1 MLTVFLFC
9 DGYILRRRHSER
21 TFYHMQPAG
30 AAAPSLA
37 EEPVALESHKLAL
50 LPRSLRRLIMS
61 FSHPISRMIRQ
72 GWGWV
77 LLALPLLVIA
87 GCSTLISA
95 PNASIRD
102 VLPTFTPAS
111 ATSTMPTSIAPTAT
125 VVQVAQAAPTIAP
138 EILPNTAAEGINDAA
153 LIDEA
158 GLDLAER
165 RVIDV
170 YERVAPA
177 VVSIT
182 TRTIV
187 RDFFY
192 NEIPQEGSGSGFIID
207 HQGHLLTNYHVVEG
221 AQEIHATFGE
231 GETYVA
237 EVVGADPRNDIA
249 LLKVHAPAELL
260 VPVELGTSEGLKVGQ
275 RAIAIGNP
283 FGQFGRTLTT
293 GVISALDRTLE
304 AEDDRP
310 ITGVIQ
316 TDAAI
321 NRGNSGGPLLDSSGR
336 VIGINSAI
344 FSPTGANA
352 GVGFAVPVDTVR
364 RLLPDLLQL
373 GYYRHPWLGIR
384 YVYSLTPRR
393 AEILQLPVDQGLLLV
408 QLFEASPLAQAGV
421 RGAQR
426 EVIANNQRV
435 YVGGDILLRIDGVEI
450 SRLEQVETLL
460 EDNYRVGDEVTV
472 TLMRD
477 GQEFE
482 VTVTL
487 VEEPR

>member
-1 MLTVFLFC
+1 MV
-9 DGYILRRRHSER
+9 
-21 TFYHMQPAG
+21 
-30 AAAPSLA
+30 
-37 EEPVALESHKLAL
+37 
-50 LPRSLRRLIMS
+50 SLRVVRRILVIILLLM
-61 FSHPISRMIRQ
+61 
-72 GWGWV
+72 V
-77 LLALPLLVIA
+77 LLMVA
-87 GCSTLISA
+87 GCTALGSATPATLRES
-95 PNASIRD
+95 
-102 VLPTFTPAS
+102 LPTFTPTPADS
-111 ATSTMPTSIAPTAT
+111 LIADSSTLTAAGVVGAIALEATPVTTLAAT
-125 VVQVAQAAPTIAP
+125 PATIAQ
-138 EILPNTAAEGINDAA
+138 TAPIVVSDADFVDA
-153 LIDEA
+153 T

-170 YERVAPA
+170 YQRVAPA

-207 HQGHLLTNYHVVEG
+207 TNGHLITNYHVIEG
-221 AQEIHATFGE
+221 AEEIEVIFGE
-231 GETYVA
+231 GESYFA

-249 LLKVHAPAELL
+249 VLRVAAPAELL
-260 VPVELGTSEGLKVGQ
+260 VPVALGTSTGLLVGQ

-293 GVISALDRTLE
+293 GVISALGRTLE
-304 AEDDRP
+304 GNDGRT

-352 GVGFAVPVDTVR
+352 GVGFAVPVNTLH
-364 RLLPDLLQL
+364 RLLPDLLDY
-373 GYYRHPWLGIR
+373 GYYRYPWLGIR
-384 YVYSLTPRR
+384 YAYALTPRR
-393 AEILQLPVDQGLLLV
+393 AELLDLPVDYGLLLV
-408 QLFEASPLAQAGV
+408 QVFDNSPLAQADV

-426 EVIANNQRV
+426 EVIVNNQRV
-435 YVGGDILLRIDGVEI
+435 YVGGDILLRVDDFPIT
-450 SRLEQVETLL
+450 RLEQMEKLL
-460 EDNYRVGDEVTV
+460 EENYRVGDVATL

-477 GQEFE
+477 GTEYTVQ
-482 VTVTL
+482 VTL
-487 VEEPR
+487 AQEPN